1 MTNSFNSLKVFYMTA
16 HPYISVIIPTFN
28 RAHKL
33 PVTLDHLVCQAFEN
47 FEIIIVDDGWAP

>member
-1 MTNSFNSLKVFYMTA
+1 MTA